1 VRLIRMISFMLFS
14 IVIIYACG
22 NQPQQK
28 TFKEKIA
35 ECENTIYALDS
46 EISAIH
52 EEYFS
57 AESKA
62 PTHSPTEMVSYYSSN
77 VIPILIKAEAKSS
90 EAAATIENLMNKIQ
104 SDSTYSDPEK
114 KWFST
119 FLGQMKKVYSFR
131 AEYYSTTLLATKN
144 IGSNTKLGK
153 ALLEEAEGKR
163 GASDANRVLAAALL
177 SAVKNPAAANGGADQ
192 K

>member
-1 VRLIRMISFMLFS
+1 MRLLRMTSFILFS

-22 NQPQQK
+22 NQPQQN
-28 TFKEKIA
+28 TFKDKIA

-62 PTHSPTEMVSYYSSN
+62 TTHSPKEMVSYYQNN
-77 VIPILIKAEAKSS
+77 VIPILIKAEAKSND
-90 EAAATIENLMNKIQ
+90 AANTIENLMNKIQ
-104 SDSTYSDPEK
+104 SDSTYSDSQK
-114 KWFST
+114 KWFSS

-144 IGSNTKLGK
+144 IGTNTTLVK
-153 ALLEEAEGKR
+153 ALVEEAEGKK
-163 GASDANRVLAAALL
+163 GASDASRVLAAALL
-177 SAVKNPAAANGGADQ
+177 SAVKNPAAANGDADQ